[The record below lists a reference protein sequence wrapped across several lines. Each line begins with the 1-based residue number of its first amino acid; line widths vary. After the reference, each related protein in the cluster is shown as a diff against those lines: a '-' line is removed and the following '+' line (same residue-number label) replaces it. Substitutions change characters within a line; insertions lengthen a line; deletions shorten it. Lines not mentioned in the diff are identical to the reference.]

1 MARRLLL
8 LYPALA
14 AAVSLRR
21 TPLVPLAVTG
31 KDAGAFLHAMLSV
44 DVSTLRPNSH
54 VDACLL
60 TGQSILTDYLT
71 VARGDASEWLLICE
85 DASTVVRELEKRVV
99 MEDVAFSTCQSRCCS
114 RTATV
119 CFNQTLS
126 RRLVQVRSCC
136 FLEASDFLLWNFDI

>member
-1 MARRLLL
+1 MTRLLL
-8 LYPALA
+8 LPVLA
-14 AAVSLRR
+14 SSVVLRR
-21 TPLVPLAVTG
+21 TPLTPLKVTG
-31 KDAGAFLHAMLSV
+31 KDAGAFLHAMLSA

-60 TGQSILTDYLT
+60 TGQSTLTDLIT
-71 VARGDASEWLLICE
+71 IARCQEEWLLLCE

-136 FLEASDFLLWNFDI
+136 FMAAN